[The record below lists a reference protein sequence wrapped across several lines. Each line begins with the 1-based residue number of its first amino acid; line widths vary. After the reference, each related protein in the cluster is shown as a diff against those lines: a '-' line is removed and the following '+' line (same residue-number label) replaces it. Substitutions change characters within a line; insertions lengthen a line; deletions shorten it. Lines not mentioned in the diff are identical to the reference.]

1 MANINEL
8 LEGHV
13 TLEVESIDRL
23 YLNGYLPSL
32 ATAGGLVHF
41 LTEHLGKP
49 IPSPALLGQM
59 TQAWVVAVKAL
70 ASEQGIPVVH
80 FQHGQRKD
88 EVANRLR
95 QQRGVLDQ
103 VVFIGVAQEKAQTF
117 SARKEGNTFH
127 SDRDKTVYVNPY
139 YFYIDDEDFGPI
151 FLKVC
156 SYAPWSLKLPER
168 AGVGEAPIGKA
179 RPRLRNAGQRLSL
192 LRRPQEVAGDL

>member
-1 MANINEL
+1 MRNINEL

-32 ATAGGLVHF
+32 ATAGGLIRF

-49 IPSPALLGQM
+49 FPSPALLGQI
-59 TQAWVVAVKAL
+59 TQSWVEGVKRWAYQ
-70 ASEQGIPVVH
+70 QGIPLIH
-80 FQHGQRKD
+80 IQHGEPRD
-88 EVANRLR
+88 DVAQTVR
-95 QQRGVLDQ
+95 QQRSVRNQ

-117 SARKEGNTFH
+117 SGRKEKEGSTFRY
-127 SDRDKTVYVNPY
+127 DRDKTVYVNHY

-156 SYAPWSLKLPER
+156 SYAPWSLKLCLNGHEGAKR
-168 AGVGEAPIGKA
+168 
-179 RPRLRNAGQRLSL
+179 
-192 LRRPQEVAGDL
+192 